1 MHRIFAGA
9 IALFGDSRDDYG
21 EQRMIAVGLL
31 DTLVVLIVHIETD
44 NTIRVISMR
53 KADKNET
60 NIYTQ
65 EIGAI

>member
-1 MHRIFAGA
+1 
-9 IALFGDSRDDYG
+9 
-21 EQRMIAVGLL
+21 MIAVGLL

-53 KADKNET
+53 KVDKNET

>member
-1 MHRIFAGA
+1 
-9 IALFGDSRDDYG
+9 
-21 EQRMIAVGLL
+21 MIAVGLL